1 MFHPRKIKSSFSHS
15 LNKVEIQDEL
25 FQWFSIEKHFFF
37 LGEKFGVY
45 SCNKQKPV
53 GYFMDRT
60 KKGEKLPL
68 NLIQVKNKWMEMSDF
83 DNKILFLLN
92 RCSRSLQNARAII
105 NKCHSISNTNC
116 NITPHYAKLT
126 MLKLVVENV
135 HSKCPEQHY
144 LNKHFY
150 VSCAALTEVKT
161 SSRKFLFPNLNMK
174 NVNVFFEYV

>member
-1 MFHPRKIKSSFSHS
+1 MILYR
-15 LNKVEIQDEL
+15 ET
-25 FQWFSIEKHFFF
+25 FFF
-37 LGEKFGVY
+37 SRRKSLLTFFGVY

-92 RCSRSLQNARAII
+92 RCSRSLQNARTII